1 MRDDAVLTLQR
12 VLLAAEG
19 LRAPPAHWMQVLDAT
34 LMPMLAE
41 LGDRC
46 RRERN
51 DRTAVERTARLAL
64 SAVAK
69 TFLQYLGAGAY
80 TRSHFSST

>member
-1 MRDDAVLTLQR
+1 LSSNVNECKPL
-12 VLLAAEG
+12 
-19 LRAPPAHWMQVLDAT
+19 
-34 LMPMLAE
+34 E
-41 LGDRC
+41 LGERC

-69 TFLQYLGAGAY
+69 TFLQYLAAGAY
-80 TRSHFSST
+80 TRPHFSST